1 MKVRRIIILT
11 LALSVICGGALYA
24 DSIAQQLRVWF
35 NKQEVDSAGLFI
47 DDKAYVSVAS
57 ISDKMN
63 MMSTWDPTR
72 KTMAIYTPNVHMFT
86 MHDSLPFGTVQKEK
100 VNFFV
105 FSQIDSLKTEISAF
119 RVTIMDPYGDDT
131 ILDGR
136 SSEDEGFPKG
146 LDSFSFKS
154 KEVSYDFKHSGKY
167 TVRFWMKPAG
177 ETLMQVVSQKIITVQ

>member
-1 MKVRRIIILT
+1 MKIHRLIILT
-11 LALSVICGGALYA
+11 LALSVICGGGLYA

-35 NKQEVDSAGLFI
+35 NKQEMDNAGLFI
-47 DDKAYVSVAS
+47 DDKAYLSVES
-57 ISDKMN
+57 VSDKLN

-86 MHDSLPFGTVQKEK
+86 MHDSLPFGTVRKEK
-100 VNFFV
+100 VKFFV
-105 FSQIDSLKTEISAF
+105 FSQIDNLNTEISAF
-119 RVTIMDPYGDDT
+119 RVTITDPYGDDT

-136 SSEDEGFPKG
+136 SSEDEEFPKG

-167 TVRFWMKPAG
+167 IVRFWMKPAG